1 MYDVIFVNGISPD
14 FQTGEMKPLNV
25 AVKDGKIAYVGTEKP
40 EAEKVIDA
48 SGKIVSPGFIDIH
61 MHEEN
66 FVLDGE
72 RYIIS
77 NHMLEMGVTTA
88 VGGNCGNLRQS
99 IKYFKEVLEKEGGAP
114 INYLIL
120 AGYNSA
126 RAKLGLGPYEPT
138 SEEQK
143 RVIWEDIKKEFA
155 EGAWGLSFGIEYD
168 PAITYEEIVEAI
180 LATSDDP
187 NHFVTMH
194 YRADCVE
201 SMEPVAEMIRIAE
214 NIPQKFQISHLSSC
228 SAQGQMTEALR
239 MINEAMEKNPRLNY
253 DTYPYNAF
261 ATKIG
266 SEAFYDGCLE
276 KWNKDYSDILLTEEP
291 YKNMRCTKEIYED
304 ARANYPAMQAVAFVM
319 EEEDIA
325 MAIANHNGMIGSDGV
340 LKNGVGHP
348 RAAGTF
354 PRVLGKYVRE
364 DKVISLYDALKK
376 MTIWPAE
383 RIGLKAKGRV
393 EVGCDADITVF
404 DPETIIDGATFTEI
418 KGPQGIVYVMLG
430 GEIVVDHGTVL
441 NARKGKYIPY
451 EAK

>member
-1 MYDVIFVNGISPD
+1 MFDIAFINGICPD
-14 FQTGEMKPLNV
+14 FTAGEMRKLNV
-25 AVKDGKIAYVGTEKP
+25 AIKDGKIAYVGEDVP
-40 EAEKVIDA
+40 EATKVIDA
-48 SGKIVSPGFIDIH
+48 TGRVVSPGFMDIH

-66 FVLDGE
+66 LGLDGE

-99 IKYFKEVLEKEGGAP
+99 IKEFKAFIEKEGGAP
-114 INYLIL
+114 VNYLIL

-143 RVIWEDIKKEFA
+143 RVIWEDMKKEMA

-168 PAITYEEIVEAI
+168 PAITFEEIVEAI
-180 LATSDDP
+180 HAVSDDP
-187 NHFVTMH
+187 NHIVTMH
-194 YRADCVE
+194 YRADCMK
-201 SMEPVAEMIRIAE
+201 SMDPVDEMIRIADS
-214 NIPQKFQISHLSSC
+214 IPQKFQISHLSSC

-239 MINEAMEKNPRLNY
+239 MINEAMEKNPKLNY

-266 SEAFYDGCLE
+266 SEAFYEGCLE
-276 KWNKDYSDILLTEEP
+276 VWKKDYSDVLLTEEP
-291 YKNMRCTKEIYED
+291 YKNVRCTKEIYED
-304 ARANYPAMQAVAFVM
+304 ARKNYPAMQAVAFVM
-319 EEEDIA
+319 EESDIA
-325 MAIANHNGMIGSDGV
+325 MAIANEKGMIGSDGV
-340 LKNGVGHP
+340 LKNGLGHP

-376 MTIWPAE
+376 MTIWPAD
-383 RIGLKAKGRV
+383 RIGLTAKGRL
-393 EVGCDADITVF
+393 EVGCDGDITVF

-418 KGPQGIVYVMLG
+418 KGPVGIDYVVME
-430 GEIVVDHGTVL
+430 GEIVVDHGKVL

-451 EAK
+451 QK